1 MSAPPVWPDAWLQR
15 VLLLDR
21 ACVVHAQQARWGR
34 LLNWPLVGIS
44 RLGDG
49 LVWAVVMVLLPWLD
63 DGAGTSHCA
72 HLLVLGTIN
81 LVLYV
86 CLKRC
91 IARPRPFASGEG
103 IQAKTRALDT
113 FSFPSGHTLHAV
125 SFTIVLSHHYPVLSA
140 LLWLFCLLVALSR
153 VVLGLHYPTDVIF
166 AAALA
171 ALTAELTLFLW

>member
-1 MSAPPVWPDAWLQR
+1 MSALPVSRDALWQR
-15 VLLLDR
+15 VLWLDR
-21 ACVVHAQQARWGR
+21 ACVVRAQQSRWSR
-34 LLNWPLVGIS
+34 LLTWPLVGIS

-63 DGAGTSHCA
+63 HGAGASRSI
-72 HLLVLGTIN
+72 HLLVLGGIN
-81 LVLYV
+81 LMLYL
-86 CLKRC
+86 CLKRR
-91 IARPRPFASGEG
+91 IARPRPFASCEG
-103 IQAKTRALDT
+103 IQAKTRALDK

-166 AAALA
+166 AAAMA
-171 ALTAELTLFLW
+171 ALTAELTLLIW